1 MSAESQ
7 NQSRTAV
14 TAQRS
19 QPQQA
24 RNQSAGSNNAKKN
37 RVNQQQDFSLSS
49 EEIEHVIKCME
60 QEYGSAMSDRM
71 RQTMKKEISTAVPE
85 LTKVLVPIVASA
97 AQNGGRP
104 VGSHEELIR
113 TFMQIMMPHMR
124 RIMNAAT
131 EY

>member
-1 MSAESQ
+1 MSAGPQ
-7 NQSRTAV
+7 NHSRTAV

-19 QPQQA
+19 QSQHA
-24 RNQSAGSNNAKKN
+24 RNQGTGSNEAKKN
-37 RVNQQQDFSLSS
+37 QVDQKDFALSN
-49 EEIEHVIKCME
+49 EEIDHVIRCME
-60 QEYGSAMSDRM
+60 QEYGSQMSDRM
-71 RQTMKKEISTAVPE
+71 RQTMKKEISSAVPE

-104 VGSHEELIR
+104 AGSHEDLIK
-113 TFMQIMMPHMR
+113 TFMQIMLPHMR

>member
-14 TAQRS
+14 TAPRS

-24 RNQSAGSNNAKKN
+24 RNQGAGSNNAKKHQ
-37 RVNQQQDFSLSS
+37 VNQQDFSLSGD
-49 EEIEHVIKCME
+49 EIEHVIKCME

-71 RQTMKKEISTAVPE
+71 RQTMKREISTAVPE
-85 LTKVLVPIVASA
+85 LTKVLVPIVESA

-104 VGSHEELIR
+104 AGSHEELIR
-113 TFMQIMMPHMR
+113 IFMQIMMPHMR